1 MPLQKLTQLGGTVVC
16 QLKPTDPMTA
26 DFRSN
31 TFHSLVSPHIQVTKL
46 EPKPWGES
54 LQYLRP
60 LISFRCLPKA
70 VHQGDSCAS
79 YLTKPLQ
86 KAAILCRFRF
96 FKSSKTLRCA
106 IRARKDQKEENHH
119 KIWPNVVSDLSLY
132 VKSALLCIVEKW
144 SALSVSPSLFFR
156 VRKEKE
162 VSQARP
168 FLKSP
173 QRAVLQQQ
181 RLRRDKT
188 ISLCSNNVSLTKIPW
203 SGNLS
208 TFLSLKSF
216 ELVKLKTLATSK

>member
-70 VHQGDSCAS
+70 VHQGDSRAS

-96 FKSSKTLRCA
+96 FKSSKTLRCV
-106 IRARKDQKEENHH
+106 IRARKRPEGKPSQN
-119 KIWPNVVSDLSLY
+119 L
-132 VKSALLCIVEKW
+132 VECWKW
-144 SALSVSPSLFFR
+144 SESLCQVRSSLHCWEMISP
-156 VRKEKE
+156 
-162 VSQARP
+162 VSQFIFQSQKRKRGFTSSSFSQKP
-168 FLKSP
+168 
-173 QRAVLQQQ
+173 
-181 RLRRDKT
+181 
-188 ISLCSNNVSLTKIPW
+188 TK
-203 SGNLS
+203 G
-208 TFLSLKSF
+208 SF
-216 ELVKLKTLATSK
+216 TTTKA

>member
-16 QLKPTDPMTA
+16 QLKPTDPMPA

-31 TFHSLVSPHIQVTKL
+31 TFHSLVSPHMQVTKL

-70 VHQGDSCAS
+70 VHQGDSGAS

-106 IRARKDQKEENHH
+106 IWARKRPGGGKPSQNLAE
-119 KIWPNVVSDLSLY
+119 
-132 VKSALLCIVEKW
+132 CCKW
-144 SALSVSPSLFFR
+144 SYFLCQVRSSLHFSIQKNGGREMISP
-156 VRKEKE
+156 
-162 VSQARP
+162 VSQVTFQSQKRKRG
-168 FLKSP
+168 FTSFSFP
-173 QRAVLQQQ
+173 Q
-181 RLRRDKT
+181 KPT
-188 ISLCSNNVSLTKIPW
+188 KVSFTTTK
-203 SGNLS
+203 
-208 TFLSLKSF
+208 
-216 ELVKLKTLATSK
+216 A